1 MNHTASQFLRAP
13 PATTSYFES
22 NSHLQNDQMNFN
34 DPSNLV
40 STGELTARE
49 QANPTRQVKQRR
61 LSKEAYASAGGRYK
75 NDNDSDNNNAGQIKI
90 DMNKKRVLDITPVGA
105 AGGETAKAL

>member
-1 MNHTASQFLRAP
+1 
-13 PATTSYFES
+13 
-22 NSHLQNDQMNFN
+22 MNFN

-75 NDNDSDNNNAGQIKI
+75 NDNDSDNNNNAGQFKI
-90 DMNKKRVLDITPVGA
+90 DMKKKRVLDITPVGA
-105 AGGETAKAL
+105 AGGETAKALQEYFD